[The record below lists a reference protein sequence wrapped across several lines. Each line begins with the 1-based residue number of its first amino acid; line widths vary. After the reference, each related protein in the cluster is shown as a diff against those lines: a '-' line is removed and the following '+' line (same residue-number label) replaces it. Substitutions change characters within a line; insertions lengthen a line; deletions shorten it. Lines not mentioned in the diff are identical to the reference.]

1 MKEKTL
7 CLIKP
12 DAYERHLVGKIITTI
27 EENGFNIKALSYLKL
42 SKNEAEQFYCIHKN
56 KKFFN
61 ELVKYMSSGYTVCM
75 VLEKANAI
83 EELRNLMGKTNP
95 LKAKKGTIRNIFGID
110 IRHNSIHGSDSIAS
124 AEKEITFFFKGVI

>member
-12 DAYERHLVGKIITTI
+12 DAYERQLVGKIVTII
-27 EENGFNIKALSYLKL
+27 EENGFAIKAISFLKL
-42 SKNEAEQFYCIHKN
+42 SKNEAEQFYHIHKN
-56 KKFFN
+56 KIFFN
-61 ELVKYMSSGYTVCM
+61 GLVKYMSSGYTVCM

-95 LKAKKGTIRNIFGID
+95 IKAKKGTIRNIFGID
-110 IRHNSIHGSDSIAS
+110 IRHNSIHGSDSVVS
-124 AEKEITFFFKGVI
+124 AQKEITFFFKGII